1 MGGRVK
7 IERLIMTE
15 QPLLNGINN
24 RVEQGKEDG
33 DQAYFYALSLKL
45 EYLTKIVASGVVAC
59 IGDDVERHRY
69 SLEHKLVRA
78 DSIGDWTE
86 ALNRV
91 LVGPPAQF
99 LDPNAGDMIRDL
111 TERVGPGDWR
121 YSAVMDI
128 DQAAKAIGADTP
140 RLGDRVALRQFFDI
154 GTTLRNRSR
163 GHGATTTAQCN
174 KSCVLLV
181 GCLDAVAQ
189 NLEFFKK
196 PWAYLHRNLSGK
208 YRVSLLLGDSSEF
221 DYLKKTR
228 EDSFQNGVY
237 IYLGRPVHVPLI
249 FSDPDVRDIAV
260 PNGNYRGNKF
270 KVLSY
275 STNEERFIDGSAW
288 SDPPTRL
295 PKSETEGQSNMEPLG
310 ESTFAN
316 IPLELVD
323 YVDRKDLEN
332 RLKEELLKT
341 ERHPIISLTGPGG
354 IGKTSIT
361 IATIRKIS
369 KDGDSPYQAVLWI
382 SARDIDLLESGPKP
396 VTPRVIT
403 QQDISRAAVEL
414 LETSGSSKT
423 SDCDSLFQGYLE
435 NGTVGATLFVLDN
448 FETVQNPTDVFRWI
462 DTYIRPPNKVLITT
476 RFRNFRGDY
485 PIEIGGM
492 TEEEAH
498 HLVDRHAAQLS
509 IAALLSPSYKDEL
522 IRETDGHPYVMKIL
536 LGQVAKERRAVKPER
551 IVASSDDLLRALF
564 ERTYNMLK
572 PGSQRVFLLLCS
584 WRVFVPEVAVEA
596 VSLRPGT
603 ERFDVAGS
611 LEELQRFSLVNRIV
625 SNGENEGLVGVP
637 LAASIYGRHKLKVSP
652 FKIAVEEDRKLLIEF
667 GAGQRSGVKQGV
679 FPRIEKFIRTAAERI
694 STNSAS
700 VEEVLPVLEYLAA
713 RVPKTYLQLA
723 DLVLQADGTIT
734 RAKSYVRNFLEHAP
748 LPDRQQAWLRL
759 ADLCQSDGDV
769 IGEIHA
775 LSGAA
780 LLPTSDHEDLSRFA
794 NRLNNRI
801 RDIKSNVNKDAWS
814 SEVQELLEKVIGA
827 MERHL
832 NKLSATDCSRLA
844 WLYLNIG
851 NPQRA
856 LDIAQVGGKRDPT
869 NEHCQNLIHRLQ
881 DE

>member
-1 MGGRVK
+1 M
-7 IERLIMTE
+7 IEG
-15 QPLLNGINN
+15 PLFNGINN
-24 RVEQGKEDG
+24 RVEQGEEDG

-45 EYLTKIVASGVVAC
+45 EYLTKIVTSGVVAC
-59 IGDDVERHRY
+59 IGDDVDRHRY

-78 DSIGDWTE
+78 DSMGGWTG
-86 ALNRV
+86 ALNKI

-99 LDPNAGDMIRDL
+99 INPNARDLIRDL
-111 TERVGPGDWR
+111 TGLVGLGDWR
-121 YSAVMDI
+121 YSAVTDI

-163 GHGATTTAQCN
+163 GHGAPTTAQCN

-181 GCLDAVAQ
+181 RCLDAIAQ

-208 YRVSLLLGDSSEF
+208 YRVSLLLGDSSQF

-237 IYLGRPVHVPLI
+237 IYLDRPVRVPLI
-249 FSDPDVRDIAV
+249 FSDPDVLDIAV
-260 PNGNYRGNKF
+260 PNGNYRRDEF
-270 KVLSY
+270 KILSY
-275 STNEERFIDGSAW
+275 STNEERPIDGSAW

-323 YVDRKDLEN
+323 YVARKDLEN
-332 RLKEELLKT
+332 HLKEELLKT

-354 IGKTSIT
+354 IGKTTIT
-361 IATIRKIS
+361 IATIQKIA
-369 KDGDSPYQAVLWI
+369 KDGSSPYRVVLWI
-382 SARDIDLLESGPKP
+382 SDRDIDLLESGPKP

-414 LETSGSSKT
+414 LEASGSSKT

-435 NGTVGATLFVLDN
+435 NGTVGTTLFVLDN

-476 RFRNFRGDY
+476 RFRSFRGDY

-498 HLVDRHAAQLS
+498 HLVDGHAAQLS
-509 IAALLSPSYKDEL
+509 IAALLSPNYKNEL

-551 IVASSDDLLRALF
+551 IVASSDDLLKALF

-584 WRVFVPEVAVEA
+584 WRGVSVPEVAVEA

-625 SNGENEGLVGVP
+625 SNEENEGHVGVP
-637 LAASIYGRHKLKVSP
+637 LAASVYGRRKLEVSP
-652 FKIAVEEDRKLLIEF
+652 FKIAVEEDRKLLMEF

-679 FPRIEKFIRTAAERI
+679 FPRIEKFVRTAAERM
-694 STNSAS
+694 STGSAS
-700 VEEVLPVLEYLAA
+700 LEEVLPVLEYLAA
-713 RVPKTYLQLA
+713 RVPKTYLRLA
-723 DLVLQADGTIT
+723 DLVLEADGAMD
-734 RAKSYVRNFLEHAP
+734 RAKNYVRNFLENAP
-748 LPDRQQAWLRL
+748 LSDRQEAWLRL
-759 ADLCQSDGDV
+759 ADFCQSDGDV

-775 LSGAA
+775 LSEAA

-801 RDIKSNVNKDAWS
+801 RDLKNNVNRDAWS

-832 NKLSATDCSRLA
+832 SKLSATDCSRLA

-851 NPQRA
+851 NSQRA
-856 LDIAQVGGKRDPT
+856 MDIAQVGSKRDPA

>member
-1 MGGRVK
+1 M
-7 IERLIMTE
+7 IEGLF
-15 QPLLNGINN
+15 LSGINN

-45 EYLTKIVASGVVAC
+45 EYLTKIVTSGVVAC
-59 IGDDVERHRY
+59 IGDDVDRHRY
-69 SLEHKLVRA
+69 SLEHKLIRA
-78 DSIGDWTE
+78 DSMGGWTG
-86 ALNRV
+86 ALNKI

-99 LDPNAGDMIRDL
+99 INPNARDLIRDL
-111 TERVGPGDWR
+111 TGLVGLGDWR
-121 YSAVMDI
+121 YSAVTDI

-163 GHGATTTAQCN
+163 GHGAPTTAQCN

-181 GCLDAVAQ
+181 RCLDAIAQ

-196 PWAYLHRNLSGK
+196 LWAYLHRNLSGK
-208 YRVSLLLGDSSEF
+208 YRISLLLGDSSQF

-237 IYLGRPVHVPLI
+237 LYLGRPVRVPLI
-249 FSDPDVRDIAV
+249 FSDPDVLDIAV
-260 PNGNYRGNKF
+260 PNGNYRGDKF
-270 KVLSY
+270 KILSY
-275 STNEERFIDGSAW
+275 STNEERPIDGSAW

-323 YVDRKDLEN
+323 YVARKDLEN
-332 RLKEELLKT
+332 HLKEELLKT

-354 IGKTSIT
+354 IGKTTIT
-361 IATIRKIS
+361 IATIQKIV
-369 KDGDSPYQAVLWI
+369 KDGSSPYRVVLWI

-414 LETSGSSKT
+414 LEASGSSKT

-435 NGTVGATLFVLDN
+435 NGTVGTTLFVLDN

-476 RFRNFRGDY
+476 RFRSFRGDY

-498 HLVDRHAAQLS
+498 HLVDGHAAQLS
-509 IAALLSPSYKDEL
+509 IAALLSPNYKNEL

-551 IVASSDDLLRALF
+551 IVASSDDLLKALF

-572 PGSQRVFLLLCS
+572 PDSQRVFLLLCS
-584 WRVFVPEVAVEA
+584 WRGVSVPEVAVEA

-611 LEELQRFSLVNRIV
+611 LEELQRFSLINRIV
-625 SNGENEGLVGVP
+625 SNEENEGHVGVP
-637 LAASIYGRHKLKVSP
+637 LAASVYGRRKLEVSP
-652 FKIAVEEDRKLLIEF
+652 FKIAVEEDRKLLMEF

-679 FPRIEKFIRTAAERI
+679 FPRIEKFVRTAAERM
-694 STNSAS
+694 STGSAS
-700 VEEVLPVLEYLAA
+700 LEEVLPVLEYLAA
-713 RVPKTYLQLA
+713 RVPKTYLRLA
-723 DLVLQADGTIT
+723 DLVLEADGAMD
-734 RAKSYVRNFLEHAP
+734 RAKNYVRNFLENAP
-748 LPDRQQAWLRL
+748 LPDRQEAWLRL
-759 ADLCQSDGDV
+759 VDFCQSDGDV

-775 LSGAA
+775 LSDAA
-780 LLPTSDHEDLSRFA
+780 LLPASDHEDLSRFA

-801 RDIKSNVNKDAWS
+801 RDLKNNVNRDAWS

-832 NKLSATDCSRLA
+832 SKLSATDCSRLA

-851 NPQRA
+851 NSQRA
-856 LDIAQVGGKRDPT
+856 MDIAQVGGKRDPA